1 MIAAALALAP
11 AAPASAQ
18 TLEEAIAIAR
28 NENPDLAAVGA
39 RSDAA
44 DARLDRARS
53 ARLPQV
59 TAEGQYSY
67 SRIDYGTGPFGF
79 GEQTVEPYSARLTA
93 EQLLF
98 AGGRVNASIKSAQ
111 SAHLSADELRRDVEA
126 RLIADVAEVYLD
138 VVVTEAAVT
147 QREAN
152 LAALAELRRQTEA
165 RFQSGEVPRSDVA
178 LAEARLAGAEAELA
192 RARGDRQARQYAF
205 ERVIGV
211 APQKLSA
218 AVEAPPV
225 PAALDEALAQ
235 ANLSNPLLARAHH
248 EADAADAV
256 VRSARASRFP
266 TITVGVEAARVRDE
280 FLLGYEA
287 DSAALVARARL
298 PLFTGGRIDA
308 EVREARAKAS
318 EALAVQRGA
327 VLAVREAVARAF
339 AQHQA
344 AIAAKS
350 AAKRQALAAKAAL
363 DDIRLEVK
371 AGARPAIDGLD
382 AESDHLAAL
391 LELDAATAEVVASAY
406 RLHAAI
412 GSPLPARAE

>member
-18 TLEEAIAIAR
+18 TLEEAIAKAL
-28 NENPDLAAVGA
+28 NANPDLAAVAA
-39 RSDAA
+39 RRDAA
-44 DARLDRARS
+44 DARLDQARS

-98 AGGRVNASIKSAQ
+98 AGGRVNASIRSAQ
-111 SAHLSADELRRDVEA
+111 SVYLSAEELRRDAEA
-126 RLIADVAEVYLD
+126 RLIADVAEVYLG
-138 VVVTEAAVT
+138 VVVLESAVT

-152 LAALAELRRQTEA
+152 LDALAEFKRQTES
-165 RFQSGEVPRSDVA
+165 RFRSGEVPRSDVA
-178 LAEARLAGAEAELA
+178 LAEARFAGAEAELA
-192 RARGDRQARQYAF
+192 RARGDLQAARYAF
-205 ERVIGV
+205 ETFIGV
-211 APQKLSA
+211 EPQKLYA

-225 PAALDEALAQ
+225 PAALEDALTQ
-235 ANLSNPLLARAHH
+235 AGHSNPLLARARH
-248 EADAADAV
+248 EADAADAA
-256 VRSARASRFP
+256 VRSARAGRFP

-298 PLFTGGRIDA
+298 PLFTGGRIGA
-308 EVREARAKAS
+308 EVREARAKS
-318 EALAVQRGA
+318 NEALAAQRSA
-327 VLAVREAVARAF
+327 TLAVREQVARAF
-339 AQHQA
+339 ARHQA
-344 AIAAKS
+344 AIAARS
-350 AAKRQALAAKAAL
+350 AAKRQAQAAQVAL
-363 DDIRLEVK
+363 DDIRREVK

-382 AESDHLAAL
+382 AERDHLAAL
-391 LELDAATAEVVASAY
+391 LSLDAATAEVVTSAY

-412 GSPLPARAE
+412 GSPLPEGAE